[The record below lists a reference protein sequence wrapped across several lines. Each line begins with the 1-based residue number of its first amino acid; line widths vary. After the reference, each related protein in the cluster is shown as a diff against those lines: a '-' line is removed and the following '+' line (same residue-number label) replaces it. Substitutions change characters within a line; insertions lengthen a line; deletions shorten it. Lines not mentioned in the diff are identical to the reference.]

1 MALKFASVTLNQLSV
16 LLDISRGT
24 FRPDRHMGT
33 VATDL
38 LRLAHLGFV
47 TLGKNP
53 TCTKAG
59 DDFVGDIQSRANE
72 LAASASFVDYVQAVG
87 SAASQVASR
96 IAGLPDD
103 AMGSELSRRQ
113 WALREL
119 EHTADLLAAQLATF
133 REGIASFRDGDR
145 WHGKRENLRRQLEQI
160 WKPDRAD
167 EILEIATAGAEE

>member
-1 MALKFASVTLNQLSV
+1 MATVTLNQLSV

-38 LRLAHLGFV
+38 LSLAHLGLV
-47 TLGKNP
+47 TLGKKP
-53 TCTKAG
+53 TLTKAG
-59 DDFVGDIQSRANE
+59 EGLVAGVRSRANE
-72 LAASASFVDYVQAVG
+72 LASAPRATG
-87 SAASQVASR
+87 SAASQMASR
-96 IAGLPDD
+96 IAGRPTEE
-103 AMGSELSRRQ
+103 AVGSERSRRE

-133 REGIASFRDGDR
+133 RDGIEMFRGSDR
-145 WHGKRENLRRQLEQI
+145 FPGKRENLRRQLEHI
-160 WKPDRAD
+160 WKPDRAA

>member
-1 MALKFASVTLNQLSV
+1 MPMVTLNQLLV

-33 VATDL
+33 VAADL
-38 LRLAHLGFV
+38 LRLAHLGLV
-47 TLGKNP
+47 ALGKKP

-59 DDFVGDIQSRANE
+59 EGLVADVQSRANE
-72 LAASASFVDYVQAVG
+72 LASAPQATG

-96 IAGLPDD
+96 IAGLP
-103 AMGSELSRRQ
+103 AEAVGSERSRRE

-133 REGIASFRDGDR
+133 RDGIALFRSGDG

-160 WKPDRAD
+160 WKPDRAA

>member
-1 MALKFASVTLNQLSV
+1 MATASVTLNQLLV

-24 FRPDRHMGT
+24 FRQNRHMGT
-33 VATDL
+33 LATDL
-38 LRLAHLGFV
+38 LRLAHLGLV
-47 TLGKNP
+47 ALGKNP

-59 DDFVGDIQSRANE
+59 EGFVADIQSRANE
-72 LAASASFVDYVQAVG
+72 MAASAG

-96 IAGLPDD
+96 LAGLPDD
-103 AMGSELSRRQ
+103 AMGSERSRRE

-133 REGIASFRDGDR
+133 RDGIASFRDGDR

-160 WKPDRAD
+160 WKPDRAA